1 METKKIIGILKV
13 SNIDT
18 FNINIEIL
26 KKNNINDII
35 LYSKNLNHLELY
47 NIGKELKD
55 KNPILKIG
63 YNFKNLSALN
73 TFNYLIENKI
83 NRDYIWTENTYVGT
97 NKLKAKEIKAR
108 WLEYKE
114 LFPEIIY
121 IGGLLYSN
129 QIKPLNT
136 NYSILLASKYM
147 EVVSTTYDDNIN
159 LVKIFLFKNILK
171 EKPFCVVNNIN
182 KENIKLFFN
191 QVNYFFLN
199 FKYDNEIIIDKNLI
213 LDDFNELYEAY
224 KLEEEKKLEK
234 EEKPKD

>member
-35 LYSKNLNHLELY
+35 LYSKKLNHLELY

-55 KNPILKIG
+55 KNPNLKIG
-63 YNFKNLSALN
+63 YNFKNLNSLN
-73 TFNYLIENKI
+73 TFNYLINNKI
-83 NRDYIWTENTYVGT
+83 NVDYIWVENSYVGI
-97 NKLKAKEIKAR
+97 NKLKAKEIKAK

-136 NYSILLASKYM
+136 NYSIILASKYM
-147 EVVSTTYDDNIN
+147 DVVSTTNDDNLD

-213 LDDFNELYEAY
+213 LEDFNELYKIE
-224 KLEEEKKLEK
+224 
-234 EEKPKD
+234 EEKPKE

>member
-13 SNIDT
+13 SNVDT

-55 KNPILKIG
+55 KNPNLKIG
-63 YNFKNLSALN
+63 YNFKDLNSLN
-73 TFNYLIENKI
+73 TFNYLINNKI
-83 NRDYIWTENTYVGT
+83 NLDYIWIENSYIGI
-97 NKLKAKEIKAR
+97 NKSKAKEIKAK

-129 QIKPLNT
+129 QLKPLNT

-147 EVVSTTYDDNIN
+147 EVVSTTNDDNIN

-182 KENIKLFFN
+182 KENIKLFFSK
-191 QVNYFFLN
+191 VNYFFLN
-199 FKYDNEIIIDKNLI
+199 FKYENEIIIDKNLI
-213 LDDFNELYEAY
+213 LEDFNELYKIE
-224 KLEEEKKLEK
+224 
-234 EEKPKD
+234 EEKPKE

>member
-13 SNIDT
+13 SNVDT

-35 LYSKNLNHLELY
+35 LYSKNINHLELY
-47 NIGKELKD
+47 NVGKELKD
-55 KNPILKIG
+55 KNQNLKIG
-63 YNFKNLSALN
+63 YNFKDLNSLN
-73 TFNYLIENKI
+73 TFNYLINNKI
-83 NRDYIWTENTYVGT
+83 NLDYIWIENSYIGI
-97 NKLKAKEIKAR
+97 NKSKAKEIKAK

-114 LFPEIIY
+114 IFPEIIY

-147 EVVSTTYDDNIN
+147 EVVSTTNDDNIN

-213 LDDFNELYEAY
+213 LEDFNELYKIE
-224 KLEEEKKLEK
+224 
-234 EEKPKD
+234 EEKPKE

>member
-13 SNIDT
+13 SNVDT

-83 NRDYIWTENTYVGT
+83 NLDYIWIENTYVGT
-97 NKLKAKEIKAR
+97 NKLKAKEIKAK

-147 EVVSTTYDDNIN
+147 EVVSTTNDDNIN

-224 KLEEEKKLEK
+224 KLEEEK
-234 EEKPKD
+234 PKD

>member
-18 FNINIEIL
+18 FNINTEIL

-55 KNPILKIG
+55 KNPNLKIG
-63 YNFKNLSALN
+63 YNFKDLNSLN
-73 TFNYLIENKI
+73 TFNYLINNKI
-83 NRDYIWTENTYVGT
+83 NVDYIWVENSYVGI
-97 NKLKAKEIKAR
+97 NKLKAKKIKDK

-129 QIKPLNT
+129 QLKPLNT

-147 EVVSTTYDDNIN
+147 DVVSTTNDDNLD

-213 LDDFNELYEAY
+213 LEDFNELYKIE
-224 KLEEEKKLEK
+224 
-234 EEKPKD
+234 EEKPKE